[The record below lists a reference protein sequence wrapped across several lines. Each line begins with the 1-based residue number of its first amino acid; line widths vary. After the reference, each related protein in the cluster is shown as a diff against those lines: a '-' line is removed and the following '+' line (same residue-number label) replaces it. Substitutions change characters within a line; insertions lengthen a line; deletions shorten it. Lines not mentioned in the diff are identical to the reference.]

1 MRFRAV
7 DRPTLTAASAL
18 TLFAL
23 ALMGRLIP
31 GLVVPSE
38 PVPVEDRGR
47 AETESDV
54 RKNASRL
61 RALDP
66 TLRSEWLRLSEG
78 IRYEGTGRNIFEVE
92 RGLSKIS
99 PGPGPT
105 RPKLLPSI
113 GSSLLTT
120 RLRFFGFANITG
132 EAKRV
137 FLSNDSD
144 LFIGEEGEIVNG
156 RYRIL
161 QVTPSSVEL
170 EDLINGIRQKL
181 LLDQG

>member
-7 DRPTLTAASAL
+7 DRPTLAAASVL

-23 ALMGRLIP
+23 GLTGRLIT
-31 GLVVPSE
+31 GLVAPSTR
-38 PVPVEDRGR
+38 VPVEDLGG

-54 RKNASRL
+54 GKNASRL
-61 RALDP
+61 RAFDP
-66 TLRSEWLRLSEG
+66 TLRSERLRLSEG
-78 IRYEGTGRNIFEVE
+78 IRYEGTGRNIFRVEV
-92 RGLSKIS
+92 GLSKIS
-99 PGPGPT
+99 PGPGLTGQEP
-105 RPKLLPSI
+105 LPSI

-120 RLRFFGFANITG
+120 RLRFFGFANIPG

-137 FLSNDSD
+137 FLSKDSD

-161 QVTPSSVEL
+161 QVTPSSLEL
-170 EDLINGIRQKL
+170 EDLIHGIRQKL